1 MDSGDA
7 CAGVGEDEAEE
18 GEADPSRDVEAAA
31 CGGDWDDNHDGEAGK
46 RERDDEFEVEAVGI
60 CGEYNQRGVGHVG
73 ILREVR
79 RAGRELRC
87 IEIIR

>member
-1 MDSGDA
+1 
-7 CAGVGEDEAEE
+7 
-18 GEADPSRDVEAAA
+18 
-31 CGGDWDDNHDGEAGK
+31 
-46 RERDDEFEVEAVGI
+46 VGI
-60 CGEYNQRGVGHVG
+60 CGEYNQRGVGHVR